1 MAGIITGAIIAGAAG
16 GLIKAGL
23 SYVGGKRR
31 LREREEAQAAYDQS
45 MQDYFAQDTSNI
57 YSNMENTMEDLTVD
71 QGAAQF
77 AVEQQARGQANIMQG
92 LKAQAGGSGI
102 AALAQ
107 SLAGQQAQ
115 AARQASLDIGQ
126 QERANQQAA
135 AAEAANIQSQR
146 LAGEEQS
153 RALKAGL
160 LETRATID
168 ANRLADREEAIN
180 QARAARQ
187 AAFGEAIQG
196 AVAPGLG
203 GLDLPDDFQ
212 FGKFK

>member
-77 AVEQQARGQANIMQG
+77 AAEQQARGQANIMQG
-92 LKAQAGGSGI
+92 LKAQAGGIWYCCFS
-102 AALAQ
+102 AVF
-107 SLAGQQAQ
+107 SWSTS
-115 AARQASLDIGQ
+115 AS
-126 QERANQQAA
+126 R
-135 AAEAANIQSQR
+135 
-146 LAGEEQS
+146 
-153 RALKAGL
+153 
-160 LETRATID
+160 
-168 ANRLADREEAIN
+168 
-180 QARAARQ
+180 
-187 AAFGEAIQG
+187 
-196 AVAPGLG
+196 
-203 GLDLPDDFQ
+203 
-212 FGKFK
+212 

>member
-16 GLIKAGL
+16 GLIKAGM

-31 LREREEAQAAYDQS
+31 LREREEAQTAYDQS
-45 MQDYFAQDTSNI
+45 MQDYFQQDTSNI
-57 YSNMENTMEDLTVD
+57 YANMENTMEDLTVD

-107 SLAGQQAQ
+107 YLAGQQAQ
-115 AARQASLDIGQ
+115 ATRQASLDIGQ

-135 AAEAANIQSQR
+135 AAEASNIQSQR

-187 AAFGEAIQG
+187 AAFGEALEG
-196 AVAPGLG
+196 AVG
-203 GLDLPDDFQ
+203 GAAGVL
-212 FGKFK
+212 

>member
-77 AVEQQARGQANIMQG
+77 AAEQQARGQANIMQG

-196 AVAPGLG
+196 GLAPLG
-203 GLDLPDDFQ
+203 DLDLPDDFQ